1 MRNLIEKKILVLTV
15 KHDVSHRLYERVLIA
30 LPSKEG
36 LEHGPMICQYL
47 VEVPENLVNETRQ
60 LRFGNYGW

>member
-1 MRNLIEKKILVLTV
+1 MRNSIEKKGVALTV
-15 KHDVSHRLYERVLIA
+15 KHDVSHRLYERVLVA
-30 LPSKEG
+30 LSSKEV

-47 VEVPENLVNETRQ
+47 IEVPENLVNETRQ